1 MLFFARFFLKK
12 FLTYFFLKSIK
23 LNGLMPTWLLHPAEM
38 SQKNQKS
45 VKGTMEPLSLTQ
57 IKVAPL
63 SVLQIQKKIIPSH
76 QAELHAA
83 VDEAMKT
90 IARGFG
96 SKAESTGHVQMMNRD
111 GSPVVGAVFSHA
123 DVMPKNYVKKYRG
136 KKVICDMPC
145 CTVYHP
151 VPAQMNFHTAVTSAV
166 EHEPQTGWIKVESRS
181 KRNKR
186 LRAAHQRKQQNEYLY
201 SQDEEDEYLE

>member
-1 MLFFARFFLKK
+1 MRAKIESPHACLGC
-12 FLTYFFLKSIK
+12 T
-23 LNGLMPTWLLHPAEM
+23 PTRM
-38 SQKNQKS
+38 SQKNQKNL
-45 VKGTMEPLSLTQ
+45 KGTMEPLSAAQ

-63 SVLQIQKKIIPSH
+63 SVLQIQKKIIPAH

-96 SKAESTGHVQMMNRD
+96 AKAESTGHVQIMNRD
-111 GSPVVGAVFSHA
+111 GSPVVGAVFSHS
-123 DVMPKNYVKKYRG
+123 DVKPKNYVKKYRG

-151 VPAQMNFHTAVTSAV
+151 VPAQLSFHSYSATSSVV

-186 LRAAHQRKQQNEYLY
+186 LRAAHQRKLQNEYLY
-201 SQDEEDEYLE
+201 SQDDEDEYLE